1 MMIAK
6 CITMRISNIQGVM
19 RVVILL
25 AALLAAAVA
34 AAVQSS
40 RKKCELVPPVEMC
53 RELPYNGTSFPNLA
67 GDETAKDAS
76 DALSTF
82 EPLVNVGCSSLLRF
96 FLCSVYFPMCNEKIP
111 NAIGPCRPMCETVKR
126 RCMPLLKDFGF
137 PWPAALECSRFPLEN
152 NNEAMCMPG
161 PSADD
166 SSQPIPSR
174 EKLKEKEQ
182 RRDSD
187 EVNTIVEDKGPLDSR
202 RGHKHCPPDAIYVNK
217 SAACIPVCTAEH
229 GIKGLQTDRETASTF
244 LFIFSLVSVVMTSI
258 CIITTI
264 SRRSDRCHRSFP
276 ETALLNCAAAFA
288 GSSIVYLLSLLF
300 RDQISCTAYASHQL
314 FIVSSVT
321 HVPCNSAAVLLYY
334 FGTAG
339 RLWWIV
345 LAYAWHSSSSPQSGP
360 MERLRP
366 AVEMLTWALPL
377 LAVMA
382 ALVSK
387 SVSADPLSGICYVGA
402 ASKTLDSVFN
412 LLRDVVCVIIAAV
425 PLLVGCL
432 VRVGRSPIVNHQSNA
447 GSSALFGLIG
457 LAYLVA
463 GLFYML
469 SFGPGAVQQ
478 SNAWDRSWN
487 LVSAVKV
494 LIDPILGSIAAG
506 ACLITLLM
514 DVFSSYRSPLSN
526 KAGYVPAVPRI
537 PQPAVPSVHTYTSTP
552 RNNTIM

>member
-1 MMIAK
+1 F
-6 CITMRISNIQGVM
+6 RVFNM
-19 RVVILL
+19 RVVMLL
-25 AALLAAAVA
+25 ATTLLAAAAA
-34 AAVQSS
+34 AAVQHP
-40 RKKCELVPPVEMC
+40 RKKCELVPSVEMC

-111 NAIGPCRPMCETVKR
+111 IPIGPCRPMCETVKS

-137 PWPAALECSRFPLEN
+137 PWPPALECSRFPLEN

-174 EKLKEKEQ
+174 EKLKEKDQ
-182 RRDSD
+182 RRSEED
-187 EVNTIVEDKGPLDSR
+187 EREETVVVEDKARLPTHR
-202 RGHKHCPPDAIYVNK
+202 ACPVDQVYVNK
-217 SAACIPVCTAEH
+217 TNACVPICTSTQ
-229 GIKGLQTDRETASTF
+229 GIKGLQSDREMASTF
-244 LFIFSLVSVVMTSI
+244 LFIFSLISVVMTSI
-258 CIITTI
+258 CVITTL
-264 SRRSDRCHRSFP
+264 SRKSDRSPRSFP

-288 GSSIVYLLSLLF
+288 GSSIVYLLSLLY
-300 RDQISCTAYASHQL
+300 REQISCTSYASHQL

-345 LAYAWHSSSSPQSGP
+345 LAYAWHSSDAPQGGT

-366 AVEMLTWALPL
+366 AIEMLTWALPL
-377 LAVMA
+377 LFVMI
-382 ALVSK
+382 ALISK

-402 ASKTLDSVFN
+402 ASKTQDSVFN
-412 LLRDVVCVIIAAV
+412 LLREVVAVVIAAV

-432 VRVGRSPIVNHQSNA
+432 VRVGRHNSTMHHQTNP
-447 GSSALFGLIG
+447 GSSALFGLVV
-457 LAYLVA
+457 LLYLITA
-463 GLFYML
+463 LFYML
-469 SFGPGAVQQ
+469 SFGHGAVQE
-478 SNAWDRSWN
+478 SSAWDRSWN

-494 LIDPILGSIAAG
+494 LIDPILGALSAG
-506 ACLITLLM
+506 ACLISLLR

>member
-1 MMIAK
+1 M
-6 CITMRISNIQGVM
+6 QGVM
-19 RVVILL
+19 RVIILL
-25 AALLAAAVA
+25 TALLAAAAA
-34 AAVQSS
+34 AAVQHP
-40 RKKCELVPPVEMC
+40 RKKCELIPHVEMC
-53 RELPYNGTSFPNLA
+53 RELPYNGT
-67 GDETAKDAS
+67 
-76 DALSTF
+76 
-82 EPLVNVGCSSLLRF
+82 RF

-111 NAIGPCRPMCETVKR
+111 IPIGPCRPMCETVKR

-137 PWPAALECSRFPLEN
+137 PWPAALECTRFPLEN

-166 SSQPIPSR
+166 SAHPIPSR
-174 EKLKEKEQ
+174 EKLKEKDDHHRETEE
-182 RRDSD
+182 D
-187 EVNTIVEDKGPLDSR
+187 TLIEDKGPLDSR
-202 RGHKHCPPDAIYVNK
+202 RGGHRGCPVDHIYVNK

-258 CIITTI
+258 CVITTI
-264 SRRSDRCHRSFP
+264 SRRSDRSPRSFP

-288 GSSIVYLLSLLF
+288 GSSIVYLLSLLY
-300 RDQISCTAYASHQL
+300 REQISCTSYASHQL

-345 LAYAWHSSSSPQSGP
+345 LAYAWHSSSAPQGGH

-366 AVEMLTWALPL
+366 AIEMLTWALPL
-377 LAVMA
+377 LFVMA
-382 ALVSK
+382 ALVAK

-402 ASKTLDSVFN
+402 ASKTQDSVFN
-412 LLRDVVCVIIAAV
+412 LLRDVICVIITAV

-432 VRVGRSPIVNHQSNA
+432 VRVGRSTLATHHNNP
-447 GSSALFGLIG
+447 GSSSIFGVITL
-457 LAYLVA
+457 LYLLSV
-463 GLFYML
+463 LYYML
-469 SFGPGAVQQ
+469 SFGHGAVQH
-478 SNAWDRSWN
+478 SSAWDRSWN
-487 LVSAVKV
+487 LVSAGKV
-494 LIDPILGSIAAG
+494 LIDPFLGVLSAG
-506 ACLITLLM
+506 ACLVILLR
-514 DVFSSYRSPLSN
+514 DVFTTYRSPLSN